1 MSRRVIRR
9 SAGWLLFVL
18 LVVLVAGPA
27 IALAAAVAAVAA
39 VWASSVRA
47 PARVNLRV
55 AVALMAAAPLVW
67 LGTNWARLDT
77 VSPELATASP
87 WPGRVAAMALVF
99 GSAGLIEQVLGSAR
113 HDEQ

>member
-1 MSRRVIRR
+1 MIRR

-18 LVVLVAGPA
+18 LVVLVAGPS
-27 IALAAAVAAVAA
+27 IALAAVAAVVAA
-39 VWASSVRA
+39 VSASSGRA
-47 PARVNLRV
+47 PARVNLGV
-55 AVALMAAAPLVW
+55 AVALMATTPLVW

-87 WPGRVAAMALVF
+87 WPGRLAAMALVF
-99 GSAGLIEQVLGSAR
+99 GSVGLIEQMLGSAR